1 MTLNRSRLIA
11 DIAQPVLNDACAL
24 AWRGFGYW
32 YWFIDGAPAARSR

>member
-1 MTLNRSRLIA
+1 MPLNRSRLTA
-11 DIAQPVLNDACAL
+11 DTDQLMLDGSRDV

>member
-1 MTLNRSRLIA
+1 MHLNHPQPTA
-11 DIAQPVLNDACAL
+11 DIDQPVLNDACAL